1 MPTLQRFKNAQERPH
16 DGFAAALAEL
26 RAGRKSGHWIW
37 YIFPQLAGLGSSP
50 ASEAYS
56 ISGVDE
62 AIDYLRDP
70 LLRERLL
77 VVTSAVA
84 ERMRA
89 GQSLAAVM
97 SAHVDALKVVSSLT
111 LFEAVARRLQASAP
125 EAGYQPLV
133 DAAETVL
140 AAAEA
145 EGYPRCAFTLR
156 AVASARARD
165 PGRS

>member
-1 MPTLQRFKNAQERPH
+1 MPTLQRFKDAQERPH
-16 DGFAAALAEL
+16 DGFAAALAQL
-26 RAGRKSGHWIW
+26 RAGRKHGHWIW

-50 ASEAYS
+50 ASEASS
-56 ISGVDE
+56 ISGMDE
-62 AIDYLRDP
+62 AMDYLRDP

-77 VVTSAVA
+77 AVTSAIA

-111 LFEAVARRLQASAP
+111 LFEPIARRLQASAP
-125 EAGYQPLV
+125 EADYERFV
-133 DAAETVL
+133 ETAEEVL

-156 AVASARARD
+156 AVASAQARD
-165 PGRS
+165 SGP